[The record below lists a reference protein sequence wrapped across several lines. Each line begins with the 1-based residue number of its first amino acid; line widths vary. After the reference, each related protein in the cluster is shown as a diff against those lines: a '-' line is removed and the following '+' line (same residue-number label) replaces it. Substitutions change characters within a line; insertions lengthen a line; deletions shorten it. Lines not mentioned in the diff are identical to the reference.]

1 MATPTDRSTGKSK
14 VPPTEPRK
22 HFWVDVGV
30 KVKVPVSTPDHEH
43 QATTSQVLTVV
54 TNAVRKALDEYQ
66 KTHKRDEVDFELL

>member
-1 MATPTDRSTGKSK
+1 
-14 VPPTEPRK
+14 
-22 HFWVDVGV
+22 VDVGV